1 MPFDGSSLPPD
12 PAESSTELLSG
23 AARLR
28 RHAWMFTGDP
38 AERRLEQLAEEL
50 EAKARQ
56 IWRSRL

>member
-1 MPFDGSSLPPD
+1 
-12 PAESSTELLSG
+12 
-23 AARLR
+23 
-28 RHAWMFTGDP
+28 MFVGDP